1 MHELEQDDA
10 KLEATAQSKAGMSL
24 AALENALADAMYA
37 NAAAGKINTEA
48 YGLNKDEM
56 ASVMTATIKTYH
68 LSSAVT
74 DLGYETNAAG
84 VVTAVTFTGSSGM
97 TSAMES
103 MTNSDD
109 EVIAQQADS
118 YAQAY
123 VAENSDTFAASAAAD
138 GHTYGEPKWYWND
151 TNPEDGHTHTWK
163 ETPDGYWTK
172 TDDGWAYTAVYTCE
186 KDDAY
191 QKVEGTVTKNTT
203 EAKPGV
209 AGKTVYS
216 ASVPADKS
224 PVKPVYLQHSLD
236 ALYPDVPARGSDTMM
251 WADFCN
257 MGQRFRGFVP
267 APVNIDRPLL
277 RAYTSGSTGPSKQVI
292 HSAHSIIGVL
302 AQMNFYG
309 SSDKFRPT
317 WLLTILPPALIAVVV
332 SMMLLPLAGG
342 MLLILDPFVDV
353 YDVDLEMMRYRPNNW
368 PLIPMF
374 VEVIRRSKRLPADYD
389 MSHMLAIGAG
399 CEAFNNK
406 QLRNVEEFLKQH
418 NCNLRFTAGY
428 GSSEAGSNAT
438 LPMAPF
444 PVRDGNV
451 GVPMIHSVISIF
463 KPGTQ
468 EELTY
473 NTPGE
478 ICMTGP
484 GVMLGYD
491 RPEATAKALQVHAD
505 GKTWLHTGDIGYM
518 SEDGVLYTMTRG
530 ASPRFGGG
538 DLMVQ
543 PLENIVAD
551 ADIKGIK
558 DEFFV
563 IVPDDEHEGCFLPY
577 LYVQPKDGYT
587 LDDVRD
593 KINACLPERYMRPV
607 EIFTVPER
615 PFFHFKT
622 NRIGLSKEIIAKR
635 NQQKEKA
642 KRNSFADGCIA

>member
-1 MHELEQDDA
+1 MNENAMLTGKPSIDRPWMKFYPEVLRGIQVPACTVEQYLSVRAADPNVVAMHYYGVDITWGTVFRKVD
-10 KLEATAQSKAGMSL
+10 ATARALQVLGVKQGDQIPVFLRSVPEFIYLLLAAERIGASLLCRDNTLEENIEAVQKANAKVIFVHDFFSKAEIE
-24 AALENALADAMYA
+24 AYREQTNVNTYVIVPALESGDRAAM
-37 NAAAGKINTEA
+37 
-48 YGLNKDEM
+48 
-56 ASVMTATIKTYH
+56 
-68 LSSAVT
+68 
-74 DLGYETNAAG
+74 
-84 VVTAVTFTGSSGM
+84 
-97 TSAMES
+97 
-103 MTNSDD
+103 
-109 EVIAQQADS
+109 
-118 YAQAY
+118 
-123 VAENSDTFAASAAAD
+123 
-138 GHTYGEPKWYWND
+138 
-151 TNPEDGHTHTWK
+151 
-163 ETPDGYWTK
+163 
-172 TDDGWAYTAVYTCE
+172 
-186 KDDAY
+186 
-191 QKVEGTVTKNTT
+191 
-203 EAKPGV
+203 
-209 AGKTVYS
+209 
-216 ASVPADKS
+216 
-224 PVKPVYLQHSLD
+224 PVYLQHSLD

-451 GVPMIHSVISIF
+451 GVPMIHSIISIF

-577 LYVQPKDGYT
+577 LYVQLKDGYT

-607 EIFTVPER
+607 EIFTIPER